1 MQCEICGMSIWHD
14 KSHHKVYHE
23 RILGLLSMYGQGLA
37 PFDIGLADSCSA
49 EDGWRFFYSVMWAPL
64 DVLEDRWQSGTVKF
78 EEWRE
83 ISERARQ
90 GEPLWSVGD
99 HFDLAGC
106 YHRWIL
112 GLYWEP
118 TPPHLDL
125 GTRLWSAKKEDWPIS
140 LWDDVRVAFDKN
152 KEFDL
157 YSDPW
162 KVPDDGYVR
171 FRNYRA
177 EAVWNIGYKQKIY
190 SCRDEDFNVVAQAL
204 ERFENEVP

>member
-1 MQCEICGMSIWHD
+1 MSIWHD

-140 LWDDVRVAFDKN
+140 LWTTSEWLSIKIKN
-152 KEFDL
+152 L
-157 YSDPW
+157 
-162 KVPDDGYVR
+162 
-171 FRNYRA
+171 
-177 EAVWNIGYKQKIY
+177 IY
-190 SCRDEDFNVVAQAL
+190 IQTHGRYQMMVMSGFGITEQRQSGILAINKKYIHAGMKTL
-204 ERFENEVP
+204 T